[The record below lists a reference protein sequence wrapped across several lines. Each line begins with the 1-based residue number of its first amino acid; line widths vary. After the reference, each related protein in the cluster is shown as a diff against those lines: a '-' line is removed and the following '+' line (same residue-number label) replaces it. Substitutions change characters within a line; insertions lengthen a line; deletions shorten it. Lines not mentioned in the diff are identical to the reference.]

1 MSGQEEDN
9 PKEIEG
15 EVLEQALN
23 IETVAELKREKAA
36 KKTAFT
42 KVRRCLLTIIQRE
55 DVDSQEIKD
64 ICEELDIALENVMS
78 AMDKLF
84 DRYKIEKDN
93 RAAERLG
100 DEIEQI
106 EIEYS
111 SAQNRAQKVMDS
123 LSLSRKYDKF
133 LDKIQQKEAEI
144 PLHQMESEQPHQK
157 EVLQQQ
163 QSVQQKN
170 PQELLSVSMNDNVS
184 QYTSDST
191 LIGLDLWKQLKRVTI
206 PVFTGDKKTYQ
217 SWKDAFTACVDNAPA
232 TAEYKLL
239 QLRQSLAGEALR
251 TIENL
256 GHSATAYHTAK
267 ERLERKF
274 GGHRHQ
280 IALYLEEVDNFRPIC
295 PGNYKEIEK
304 FADLLDITIVNL
316 KEANRSEELK
326 DGLLYLKLQ
335 KKLPTSMLSSYHRWI
350 FEKQKHESV
359 ESLKEWVLQE
369 AEFQTKALEAVHGL
383 TNTRQGKSEMR
394 KFKRD
399 NPHTFYGR
407 ADFGTERQQLRV
419 CKVCG
424 KSHGAWA
431 CPEFKQMDIQ
441 SRWDCAKQNKLCF
454 RCLGDGHLGQF
465 CNRTRVCGIDG
476 CIEIHHRLLHKV

>member
-36 KKTAFT
+36 KKTGFT
-42 KVRRCLLTIIQRE
+42 KVRRCLLIIIQRE

-106 EIEYS
+106 EFEYS

-123 LSLSRKYDKF
+123 LSLSRKYDKL

-217 SWKDAFTACVDNAPA
+217 SWKAAFTACVDNAPA

-274 GGHRHQ
+274 GGHRRQ

-295 PGNYKEIEK
+295 LGNYKEIEK

-350 FEKQKHESV
+350 FEKQKRESV
-359 ESLKEWVLQE
+359 ESLREWVLQE
-369 AEFQTKALEAVHGL
+369 AEFQTKALEAVYGL

-407 ADFGTERQQLRV
+407 ADFGTE
-419 CKVCG
+419 
-424 KSHGAWA
+424 
-431 CPEFKQMDIQ
+431 
-441 SRWDCAKQNKLCF
+441 
-454 RCLGDGHLGQF
+454 
-465 CNRTRVCGIDG
+465 
-476 CIEIHHRLLHKV
+476 

>member
-1 MSGQEEDN
+1 M
-9 PKEIEG
+9 
-15 EVLEQALN
+15 
-23 IETVAELKREKAA
+23 T
-36 KKTAFT
+36 
-42 KVRRCLLTIIQRE
+42 
-55 DVDSQEIKD
+55 
-64 ICEELDIALENVMS
+64 
-78 AMDKLF
+78 
-84 DRYKIEKDN
+84 
-93 RAAERLG
+93 
-100 DEIEQI
+100 
-106 EIEYS
+106 
-111 SAQNRAQKVMDS
+111 
-123 LSLSRKYDKF
+123 KF
-133 LDKIQQKEAEI
+133 LDKIQQKKAEI
-144 PLHQMESEQPHQK
+144 PLHQTESEQLHQK

-170 PQELLSVSMNDNVS
+170 PQELLSVNMNDNVS

-217 SWKDAFTACVDNAPA
+217 SWKAAFTACVDNAPA

-239 QLRQSLAGEALR
+239 QLRQSLAGQALR

-316 KEANRSEELK
+316 KEAKRSEELN

-335 KKLPTSMLSSYHRWI
+335 KKLSTSMLSSYHRWI
-350 FEKQKHESV
+350 FEKQRCESV
-359 ESLKEWVLQE
+359 ESLREWVLQE
-369 AEFQTKALEAVHGL
+369 PEFQTKALEAVHGL

-407 ADFGTERQQLRV
+407 ADSGTERQQLRV
-419 CKVCG
+419 CKVCS

-431 CPEFKQMDIQ
+431 CLEFKQMETQ
-441 SRWDCAKQNKLCF
+441 SRWD
-454 RCLGDGHLGQF
+454 
-465 CNRTRVCGIDG
+465 
-476 CIEIHHRLLHKV
+476 

>member
-15 EVLEQALN
+15 EVLEQAQN

-157 EVLQQQ
+157 KCFNN
-163 QSVQQKN
+163 S
-170 PQELLSVSMNDNVS
+170 S
-184 QYTSDST
+184 QCSR
-191 LIGLDLWKQLKRVTI
+191 KI
-206 PVFTGDKKTYQ
+206 P
-217 SWKDAFTACVDNAPA
+217 
-232 TAEYKLL
+232 
-239 QLRQSLAGEALR
+239 
-251 TIENL
+251 
-256 GHSATAYHTAK
+256 
-267 ERLERKF
+267 
-274 GGHRHQ
+274 
-280 IALYLEEVDNFRPIC
+280 
-295 PGNYKEIEK
+295 
-304 FADLLDITIVNL
+304 
-316 KEANRSEELK
+316 
-326 DGLLYLKLQ
+326 
-335 KKLPTSMLSSYHRWI
+335 
-350 FEKQKHESV
+350 
-359 ESLKEWVLQE
+359 
-369 AEFQTKALEAVHGL
+369 
-383 TNTRQGKSEMR
+383 KS
-394 KFKRD
+394 F
-399 NPHTFYGR
+399 F
-407 ADFGTERQQLRV
+407 L
-419 CKVCG
+419 
-424 KSHGAWA
+424 
-431 CPEFKQMDIQ
+431 
-441 SRWDCAKQNKLCF
+441 
-454 RCLGDGHLGQF
+454 
-465 CNRTRVCGIDG
+465 
-476 CIEIHHRLLHKV
+476 

>member
-111 SAQNRAQKVMDS
+111 SAQNRAQMVMDS
-123 LSLSRKYDKF
+123 LSLSRKYGKF

-144 PLHQMESEQPHQK
+144 PLHQMESEQHHQK

-191 LIGLDLWKQLKRVTI
+191 LIGLDLWKQLK
-206 PVFTGDKKTYQ
+206 
-217 SWKDAFTACVDNAPA
+217 SN
-232 TAEYKLL
+232 
-239 QLRQSLAGEALR
+239 
-251 TIENL
+251 N
-256 GHSATAYHTAK
+256 
-267 ERLERKF
+267 
-274 GGHRHQ
+274 
-280 IALYLEEVDNFRPIC
+280 
-295 PGNYKEIEK
+295 
-304 FADLLDITIVNL
+304 
-316 KEANRSEELK
+316 
-326 DGLLYLKLQ
+326 
-335 KKLPTSMLSSYHRWI
+335 TS
-350 FEKQKHESV
+350 
-359 ESLKEWVLQE
+359 
-369 AEFQTKALEAVHGL
+369 
-383 TNTRQGKSEMR
+383 
-394 KFKRD
+394 
-399 NPHTFYGR
+399 FYR
-407 ADFGTERQQLRV
+407 
-419 CKVCG
+419 
-424 KSHGAWA
+424 
-431 CPEFKQMDIQ
+431 
-441 SRWDCAKQNKLCF
+441 
-454 RCLGDGHLGQF
+454 
-465 CNRTRVCGIDG
+465 
-476 CIEIHHRLLHKV
+476 